1 MTLPILPPVLSWTQK
16 EQLSRKRGVIKQV
29 IFKKQAKNPKFL
41 ISSSWHSENKTSAQN
56 LIKYKVIFN
65 TVVQVSS
72 LGHSC
77 GSPYIPCC
85 LRGWL
90 RAMWTDES
98 SAAKG
103 RPASF
108 SCSGLLWMWGRKTLL
123 FRSFLPPSQPSPRPG
138 ACSSHWDKPDE
149 GGVHP
154 QRGTCDIL
162 YHFCDICFAYSW
174 IQKKWVT
181 PPNPP
186 KETDTSSYSYLICI
200 IRCTDRRG
208 CTVNQTTGQFWI
220 KTNLKKK
227 KKGKV

>member
-1 MTLPILPPVLSWTQK
+1 MTLPILPPVLRWTQK

-98 SAAKG
+98 SAAKKG

-123 FRSFLPPSQPSPRPG
+123 FCSFLPPSQPSPGPG

-154 QRGTCDIL
+154 KRGTCGIL
-162 YHFCDICFAYSW
+162 RPELCIQLNPEKVGNHQIH
-174 IQKKWVT
+174 QKKQTRHLILTW
-181 PPNPP
+181 
-186 KETDTSSYSYLICI
+186 YLLSVAL
-200 IRCTDRRG
+200 TEG
-208 CTVNQTTGQFWI
+208 AA
-220 KTNLKKK
+220 L
-227 KKGKV
+227 